1 MIVILI
7 ITAVVFGVLGFV
19 IGRKKQPWAENI
31 GESSVRKHLLKTFP
45 EIEYHLMNNITLP
58 FKDGTTQIDNILVSR
73 YGIFVIETKNYK
85 GWIFGD
91 ESSKTWTQV
100 IFNLKFKFS
109 NPIHQNSLHVRVI
122 SELLDFIPKD
132 LIHSLIVFTGDAKF
146 KTSCPQGVVDLYGL
160 PNYIRMYKE
169 IVITKNRMQFCVG
182 RIESIRKII
191 SRETDVEHQEYLIR
205 KHNNKWN

>member
-1 MIVILI
+1 M
-7 ITAVVFGVLGFV
+7 
-19 IGRKKQPWAENI
+19 
-31 GESSVRKHLLKTFP
+31 
-45 EIEYHLMNNITLP
+45 
-58 FKDGTTQIDNILVSR
+58 
-73 YGIFVIETKNYK
+73 
-85 GWIFGD
+85 
-91 ESSKTWTQV
+91 
-100 IFNLKFKFS
+100 
-109 NPIHQNSLHVRVI
+109 
-122 SELLDFIPKD
+122 
-132 LIHSLIVFTGDAKF
+132 FTGDAKF